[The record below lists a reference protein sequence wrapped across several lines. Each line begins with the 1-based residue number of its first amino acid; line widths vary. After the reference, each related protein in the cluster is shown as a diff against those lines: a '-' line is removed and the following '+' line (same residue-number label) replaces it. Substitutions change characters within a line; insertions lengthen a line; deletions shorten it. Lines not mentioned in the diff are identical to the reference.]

1 MAKIRLHIDPRG
13 VDAKPTEREWGR
25 ISKRVLDPANI
36 KEVTVQQLA
45 QKIGTGHTICPAVLD
60 GTKAADWREQQAFM
74 VDIDNADT
82 GQPQLTQEQALSI
95 CEGYGLTPVI
105 CY

>member
-25 ISKRVLDPANI
+25 ISKRVLNPANI

-45 QKIGTGHTICPAVLD
+45 QKIRTGHTFAPPYWMGPRPLIGGNSKYL
-60 GTKAADWREQQAFM
+60 W
-74 VDIDNADT
+74 
-82 GQPQLTQEQALSI
+82 
-95 CEGYGLTPVI
+95 
-105 CY
+105 